1 MVGRAMADLTPYVL
15 VGAGSAVGGVLRHL
29 LAQFIT
35 AHDPGEFP
43 WGILAVNLLGCLL
56 MGVAFALIE
65 RTPLKLLLMTGVLGG
80 FTTFSAFSVISLELT
95 LKGRWD
101 LAGAYVL
108 ASVVG
113 CLLAVWIGAVIA
125 GGLRSST
132 YS

>member
-1 MVGRAMADLTPYVL
+1 MVATAMADLTPYLL
-15 VGAGSAVGGVLRHL
+15 VGAGSAIGGVLRHA
-29 LAQFIT
+29 LAQVIT
-35 AHDPGEFP
+35 ANDPGEFP
-43 WGILAVNLLGCLL
+43 WGILTVNLLGCLL
-56 MGVAFALIE
+56 MGVAFALVE

-80 FTTFSAFSVISLELT
+80 FTTFSAFTAISMELA

-113 CLLAVWIGAVIA
+113 CLLAVWVGAVVA
-125 GGLRSST
+125 GTLRGPT